1 MGQAEIAAVQ
11 AHLRRLFG
19 SQRIALVA
27 PGRRGGS
34 VEVRV
39 GEEFVGT
46 VHRDEEEG
54 EVSYAVQIVVLT
66 EDLQQVEERERAPRR
81 RA

>member
-1 MGQAEIAAVQ
+1 MRQAEIAAVQ

-19 SQRIALVA
+19 NQRIALVA
-27 PGRRGGS
+27 PQRRGGS
-34 VEVRV
+34 VEGRV

-54 EVSYAVQIVVLT
+54 EVSYAVQIVVLA
-66 EDLQQVEERERAPRR
+66 EDLQQVDEAGRAPARR
-81 RA
+81 V

>member
-27 PGRRGGS
+27 PQRRGGS

-46 VHRDEEEG
+46 VHRDEEDG
-54 EVSYAVQIVVLT
+54 DVSYSIQIVVLA
-66 EDLQQVEERERAPRR
+66 EDLAQMN
-81 RA
+81 